1 MQVSD
6 KSILYNTTTCIKI
19 IDRELT
25 INFDSLLQS
34 LRLNKK
40 PIYFQ
45 KKKFKMYYKI
55 VPVSMH
61 TTVKNLR
68 LIQKIIISHII
79 HKNSHAI
86 YAKGLNVSL
95 MSKIYNLLVAHMST
109 RL

>member
-6 KSILYNTTTCIKI
+6 KSKLYNTTTCIKI

-25 INFDSLLQS
+25 ISFDSLFQS
-34 LRLNKK
+34 PRLNKK

-45 KKKFKMYYKI
+45 KKIIKN
-55 VPVSMH
+55 VLQNCTSQH
-61 TTVKNLR
+61 TTVKKLR

-86 YAKGLNVSL
+86 YAMGLNVSL
-95 MSKIYNLLVAHMST
+95 MSKI
-109 RL
+109 